1 LKVGITVVVAC
12 ITLGVLIILMSGTG
26 GLFTPKIFVRS
37 YFDNASGL
45 RVGAPVRLEGVDIGN
60 VVSIAVISDPLRRR
74 TPVEVRMKVTTKYIS
89 SIRKD
94 SHTLLS
100 TAGVLGETYID
111 IDSAKSQGPQVQN
124 GDELPAEDVPD
135 FQDVV
140 RASQGTLQNL
150 DSLERRVDRI
160 LAF

>member
-1 LKVGITVVVAC
+1 
-12 ITLGVLIILMSGTG
+12 
-26 GLFTPKIFVRS
+26 
-37 YFDNASGL
+37 SGL

-111 IDSAKSQGPQVQN
+111 IASAKSQGPEVQN

-160 LAF
+160 LAFVESGNGSVGKLIYDPQLYNRLASTVGEFQNL